1 MHSPLD
7 DPIEIDPVALQKDL
21 RERMQRYLQTA
32 LPIHRRFLKL
42 REAAQKQF
50 ATETILIKGPYLE
63 ALPDFPKAQ
72 SIEDLVQRDMLHCG
86 FRHIDKNV
94 YKRKLHRHQAEAIR
108 LVSQESK
115 NIVVA
120 TGTGSGKTECFL
132 YPLVDALLKAD
143 VKDKPGIRAILVYP
157 LNALAN
163 DQLYSRVV
171 PLIVKELEQ
180 YGLTVGRF
188 TGQTD
193 PRKNREQF
201 AEEYLADSNIRKHFK
216 DTIPDN
222 WLLSRHEMLETPPH
236 VLITNYA
243 MLEHLLL
250 LPRNAP
256 LFHHADLRFIVL
268 DELHTYAGAQAT
280 EVALL
285 LRKLRNRYAP
295 SNDIRCIGTSAG
307 FGSGAEAKEKVLGFA
322 SRLFGFPFS
331 SVVTAT
337 RKPHH
342 LLQKGEEN
350 FTISGDEWIHLHQI
364 LREVRNLEDE
374 SKRIC
379 IWTDRAIEMDI
390 NTMELIPENDST
402 PLSSFLCKVLARE
415 NSVRK
420 VSKHLAENALSHL
433 PSLSDEI
440 FPEHPN
446 SREALTA
453 LVAICAYAR
462 ETENDFPLLPA
473 RYHLFTRG
481 IEEATIE
488 LEHTDHNDEHA
499 GKLKFKREFN
509 NAETGKSRFRLLT
522 CRKCGELYF
531 EGFKNRNTGQL
542 QSEHIGRGWSRTVYW
557 LKPKEAYLIP
567 VDSSEDDISDQ
578 DVPRPAFINLEDNSV
593 KDQIDPNDD
602 PSEWLETCEA
612 KMQQPSP
619 DDIDANPEA
628 PARVTLCQS
637 CGSRDSSEII
647 TPFHP
652 GDQAFSTT
660 ICEVLYA
667 HLPTSKEKEKRHQ
680 MPGRGRNLLV
690 FSDNRQDAAFFAP
703 NFQRSHED
711 LMLRRAV
718 INRLREGPVK
728 LNAISSDLKGDKYLL
743 KHGMTNRDGKPAA
756 IRGDELHRI
765 IQGKVFSEFCTPG
778 GSRTSLEDLA
788 LVEVH
793 YDDVDYEGIASQAD
807 LPVHLG
813 GNVVRWILDTIR
825 LNRAIQMPIGSNI
838 SENDAFVWGN
848 YAQDDRRFTLQIK
861 ADNARFHLRPSQ
873 PQYVNRY
880 VDVLQNKLKLKN
892 WEDVLDTI
900 WKKLTDDDD
909 GYGEPILISNP
920 ESQSTTRVLDHG
932 VVRLSLR
939 DESKQVYRCDKCS
952 KVSSYSVGGVC
963 TQWRCNGRTQKV
975 NPDEWKAESLRN
987 HYRHLYSELSN
998 LPSAIAREHT
1008 AAIATDVRADIER
1021 EFKAGRVNILSS
1033 STTMEMGIDLG
1044 NLEGVFLR
1052 NAPPDIS
1059 NYQQRAGRS
1068 GRRAQAA
1075 PVSITYSRNRRYDQ
1089 DIFENAEAFLKKE
1102 PKTPHVH
1109 LGNPRL
1115 FRRHQF
1121 SVLISNYLAHLGLGN
1136 HRFSIQIGELFGLPR
1151 FSVSGQGQ
1159 LVPENKVPP
1168 EFSEEDEDAF
1178 VTRLNKWLDTK
1189 EGIDSHDLAKC
1200 LLTNLSGSLTD
1211 EEKQA
1216 LKRTNSNLPS
1226 DFTEAM
1232 RRLSKTFGTR
1242 FRHYIGKAEQL
1253 SQSGQ
1258 PGGDA
1263 LRNRAYRW
1271 ANLRIVD
1278 FLSKHGIIPTY
1289 SFPVD
1294 SIDLDITTGGFGGHS
1309 SVELSRDAR
1318 MGITEY
1324 APGAEVIANGRLWT
1338 SYAIAQHPREFMPP
1352 FKYKICRNCQHI
1364 EAHEDDSLIPQN
1376 CQSCNNPLT
1385 GNTRTYI
1392 EPKGF
1397 ITSAAEPNGREP
1409 RSRRELPPQALETK
1423 LIGNAPDR
1431 LFERTDL
1438 TKIEWALQNAQE
1450 GRMVI
1455 INAGHG
1461 AGFVK
1466 CRCGFAHPITNR
1478 HQKVKPHKNPYT
1490 QLDCEKRPSNQRFD
1504 LAHTFHTDVL
1514 QVRCSVPIPPPNLH
1528 TESPTT
1534 EELHTA
1540 REWVARSASEA
1551 LRLAACK
1558 LLEIPEMEMSAT
1570 FRRLANGSAEIIL
1583 FDNVPGGAGYSSKI
1597 KNLKASELIQYAK
1610 DRILDCPAGCSNSCS
1625 GCLRSFSNQAHWKEF
1640 RRQEAQSWMQELL
1653 KVRSDN
1659 ELVQRGAT
1667 EVSGERAMELI
1678 TDAKHIIIS
1687 RSSFADLTGGLES
1700 NDNGQE
1706 LPIGDMYPVW
1716 RRFNQWLAG
1725 GKHLTLTCS
1734 QYPNFQDLS
1743 MPRARRL
1750 AESMLP
1756 YVKDG
1761 TLKLLKAPADSDFEE
1776 LPSICLSESN
1786 STTCIELYH
1795 LSRSPAVLEE
1805 IAAKRMLIVSDSTNF
1820 PNASPDSISVKE
1832 LERPETIQ
1840 RFNLRAHEQRDLS
1853 AIFGDLINE
1862 QLTRIEIVDRYV
1874 VATEPNISTLKDF
1887 IDGLSNLWR
1896 NTPPKK
1902 IKFTY
1907 GPAQNQHDR
1916 KTWKDS
1922 MQEVIRSLKQ
1932 KLPSID
1938 ITEDCRGSRRQRNY
1952 HDRRI
1957 IFTSQTMHRG
1967 KPLPS
1972 VIHTAELTGGILPLM
1987 DREQETSVFIFRNP

>member
-1 MHSPLD
+1 MHSLI
-7 DPIEIDPVALQKDL
+7 DPIEIDPVSLQKDL
-21 RERMQRYLQTA
+21 QDRMQRYLQTA
-32 LPIHRRFLKL
+32 LPIHRRFPKL
-42 REAAQKQF
+42 REAAQAQF
-50 ATETILIKGPYLE
+50 AAETTLIKGPYLE

-72 SIEDLVQRDMLHCG
+72 SIEDLVQSGTLHDG
-86 FRHIDKNV
+86 FQYIDPNV
-94 YKRKLHRHQAEAIR
+94 YKRDLHSHQAEAIR
-108 LVSQESK
+108 LVTEENK

-143 VKDKPGIRAILVYP
+143 IKDKPGIRAILVYP

-216 DTIPDN
+216 DSIPDN
-222 WLLSRHEMLETPPH
+222 WLLSRQEMLATPPH

-250 LPRNAP
+250 LPQNAP
-256 LFHHADLRFIVL
+256 LFRHADLRFIVL

-285 LRKLRNRYAP
+285 LRKLRNQYAP
-295 SNDIRCIGTSAG
+295 ENDIRCIGTSASL
-307 FGSGAEAKEKVLGFA
+307 GSSAEAKEKVLGFA

-337 RKPHH
+337 REPHH
-342 LLQKGEEN
+342 LLHKGDEN
-350 FTISGDEWIHLHQI
+350 FKLSGDEWINLHRI
-364 LREVRNLEDE
+364 LHEVRNLEDE
-374 SKRIC
+374 SERIR
-379 IWTDRAIEMDI
+379 IWTDRAIEGDI
-390 NTMELIPENDST
+390 NTMELIPEDDST
-402 PLSSFLCKVLARE
+402 PLSSLLCKVLAQE
-415 NSVRK
+415 DSVRK

-433 PSLSDEI
+433 PRLSREI
-440 FPEHPN
+440 FPNHPN
-446 SREALTA
+446 SQEALTA

-462 ETENDFPLLPA
+462 ETENGFPLLPA

-488 LEHTDHNDEHA
+488 LQHADQNDEHA
-499 GKLKFKREFN
+499 GELKFKREFN
-509 NAETGKSRFRLLT
+509 NANTGKSRFRLMT

-531 EGFKNRNTGQL
+531 ESFKNQNSGQL

-567 VDSSEDDISDQ
+567 SDSSEDDISDQ
-578 DVPRPAFINLEDNSV
+578 SAPRPAFINLNDNAV
-593 KDQIDPNDD
+593 KDQLDPNDD

-612 KMQQPSP
+612 KMQQPSQ
-619 DDIDANPEA
+619 DDIDANPDA

-660 ICEVLYA
+660 ICEVLYS
-667 HLPTSKEKEKRHQ
+667 HLPTSKEKDKRHQ

-690 FSDNRQDAAFFAP
+690 FSDNRQDAGFFAP

-711 LMLRRAV
+711 LMVRRAV
-718 INRLREGPVK
+718 INRLKEGSVK
-728 LNAISSDLKGDKYLL
+728 LHAVSSDLAVDKYLL
-743 KHGMTNRDGKPAA
+743 KRGMTNRDGKPAK
-756 IRGDELHRI
+756 RDELGQI

-793 YDDVDYEGIASQAD
+793 YDDVDYDGIASKAG

-825 LNRAIQMPIGSNI
+825 LNRAIQMPVGSNI
-838 SENDAFVWGN
+838 SASDSFVWGN

-861 ADNARFHLRPSQ
+861 ADDARFHLRPSQ
-873 PQYVNRY
+873 PQYINRY
-880 VDVLQNKLKLKN
+880 VDVLQNKLKLEN
-892 WEDVLDTI
+892 WEDVLDTV
-900 WKKLTDDDD
+900 WKELTDDDD
-909 GYGEPILISNP
+909 GYEEPVLIADP
-920 ESQSTTRVLDHG
+920 DSQSATRVLDHR
-932 VVRLSLR
+932 VIKLTLR
-939 DESKQVYRCDKCS
+939 DEGQQVYRCDKCS

-963 TQWRCNGRTQKV
+963 TQWRCNGRTHKV
-975 NPDEWKAESLRN
+975 DSEEWKAESLRS
-987 HYRHLYSELSN
+987 HYRHLYSELDN

-1008 AAIATDVRADIER
+1008 ASIATHVRADIES
-1021 EFKAGRVNILSS
+1021 EFKAGRINILSS

-1044 NLEGVFLR
+1044 DLEGVFLR

-1059 NYQQRAGRS
+1059 NYQQRAGRA

-1089 DIFENAEAFLKKE
+1089 DVFENAEIFLKKE
-1102 PKTPHVH
+1102 PRTPHVH

-1115 FRRHQF
+1115 FQRHQF

-1136 HRFSIQIGELFGLPR
+1136 AGYAIQIGELFGLTR

-1159 LVPENKVPP
+1159 LVPENGAPP
-1168 EFSEEDEDAF
+1168 AFSKEDEDAF
-1178 VTRLNKWLDTK
+1178 AARLNNWLGGN
-1189 EGIDSHDLAKC
+1189 EGLAAQDLAKC
-1200 LLTNLSGSLTD
+1200 LLSNLSDSLTD
-1211 EEKQA
+1211 EERQTLELA
-1216 LKRTNSNLPS
+1216 NSNLLA
-1226 DFTEAM
+1226 DFIEAM
-1232 RRLSKTFGTR
+1232 RRLSRTFGTR
-1242 FRHYIGKAEQL
+1242 FRHYTEKANQI
-1253 SQSGQ
+1253 SQAGQ
-1258 PGGDA
+1258 TGGDA

-1271 ANLRIVD
+1271 ANLPIVT
-1278 FLSKHGIIPTY
+1278 FLSKQGIIPTY

-1294 SIDLDITTGGFGGHS
+1294 SIDLDITTSGFGGRS

-1352 FKYKICRNCQHI
+1352 FRYKICPNCQHI
-1364 EAHEDDSLIPQN
+1364 EAREDDSLIPQN
-1376 CQSCNNPLT
+1376 CQSCNSPLT
-1385 GNTRTYI
+1385 GRTRTFI

-1431 LFERTDL
+1431 LFQKTDL
-1438 TKIEWALQNAQE
+1438 TKVEWALQNAQD

-1455 INAGHG
+1455 INTGHG

-1466 CRCGFAHPITNR
+1466 CQCGFAHPITNR
-1478 HQKVKPHKNPYT
+1478 HQEVKPHKNPYT
-1490 QLDCEKRPSNQRFD
+1490 QLDCEIQPSRWRFD

-1514 QVRCSVPIPPPNLH
+1514 QIRCAVTIPLPNLH
-1528 TESPTT
+1528 IENPTV
-1534 EELHTA
+1534 EELEKA
-1540 REWVARSASEA
+1540 REGVARSATEA
-1551 LRLAACK
+1551 LRLAACE
-1558 LLEIPEMEMSAT
+1558 LLEIPEREMSGT
-1570 FRRLANGSAEIIL
+1570 FRWLANAAAEIIL

-1597 KNLKASELIQYAK
+1597 NHLQASALLQYAADK
-1610 DRILDCPAGCSNSCS
+1610 ILDCPEGCSNSCS
-1625 GCLRSFSNQAHWKEF
+1625 RCLRSFSNQAHWEAF
-1640 RRQEAQSWMQELL
+1640 RRKEARVWLQELL
-1653 KVRSDN
+1653 KVRSDHARVQQGAEEISSERAI
-1659 ELVQRGAT
+1659 ELVAAADT
-1667 EVSGERAMELI
+1667 
-1678 TDAKHIIIS
+1678 IIIS
-1687 RSSFADLTGGLES
+1687 RSFFADLTGGLES
-1700 NDNGQE
+1700 NEHGLE

-1716 RRFNQWLAG
+1716 RQLNQWLAG
-1725 GKHLTLTCS
+1725 GKHVTLICS
-1734 QYPNFQDLS
+1734 QYPNFKDLS

-1756 YVKDG
+1756 YVNDG
-1761 TLKLLKAPADSDFEE
+1761 TLKLLKAPSELNFDD
-1776 LPSICLSESN
+1776 LPSICISN
-1786 STTCIELYH
+1786 SNSATCTELYH
-1795 LSRSPAVLEE
+1795 LSRAPAVLEE
-1805 IAAKRMLIVSDSTNF
+1805 IASDRMLIVSESTKS
-1820 PNASPDSISVKE
+1820 PNTSLDSISTQQ

-1840 RFNLRAHEQRDLS
+1840 RINLRAHEQRDIGS
-1853 AIFGDLINE
+1853 IFGNLIND
-1862 QLTRIEIVDRYV
+1862 QLTSIEIVDRYM
-1874 VATEPNISTLKDF
+1874 VAAAHNIETLNRF
-1887 IDGLSNLWR
+1887 IGELSNLWGD
-1896 NTPPKK
+1896 TPPNR

-1907 GPAQNQHDR
+1907 GPPPNQRDR
-1916 KTWKDS
+1916 EEWKSS
-1922 MQEVIRSLKQ
+1922 MQQVIRSLKQ
-1932 KLPSID
+1932 QLPSTD
-1938 ITEDCRGSRRQRNY
+1938 ITENCRGSRRQRTY

-1957 IFTSQTMHRG
+1957 IFTSQTMRRG
-1967 KPLPS
+1967 KPLPNP
-1972 VIHTAELTGGILPLM
+1972 VIHTAELTGGIQPLM
-1987 DREQETSVFIFRNP
+1987 DKEQETSVFVFKNI